1 MLDAHT
7 WLVCKMIIEVMF
19 LVVNQRIFNETR
31 GYRLLSNDLNVA
43 LLFNVRMQ
51 NQIEEYEITPFNFV
65 KGDL

>member
-1 MLDAHT
+1 
-7 WLVCKMIIEVMF
+7 MIIEVMF

>member
-1 MLDAHT
+1 
-7 WLVCKMIIEVMF
+7 MIIETMF

-43 LLFNVRMQ
+43 LLLNVRMQ
-51 NQIEEYEITPFNFV
+51 NQIEEYEITPFNFA